1 MPKTGRPT
9 LYKRKYCKIAHD
21 FLSKGYSKEAL
32 AGELGISRQCLYEW
46 IAKYED
52 FGDTVKVAEA
62 KAQLV
67 WEDLG
72 LKAAQGQMKNFNTSV
87 WMFVMK
93 NRFGWKDKQDIT
105 SGEKPIMNIGVVS
118 YADAM
123 QVLEEKK
130 VQKAV

>member
-1 MPKTGRPT
+1 MARIGRPS

-46 IAKYED
+46 LAKYDD
-52 FGDTVKVAEA
+52 FGDTVGVAEA
-62 KAQLV
+62 KAQFV

-72 LKAAQGQMKNFNTSV
+72 LRAAQGKVKQFNTSV

-93 NRFGWKDKQDIT
+93 NRFGWRDKHDLT
-105 SGEKPIMNIGVVS
+105 TDNGPIMNIKVVS

-123 QVLEEKK
+123 KTQ
-130 VQKAV
+130 

>member
-1 MPKTGRPT
+1 MARIGRPS

-46 IAKYED
+46 LAKYDD
-52 FGDTVKVAEA
+52 FGDTVRIAEA
-62 KAQLV
+62 KAQFV

-72 LKAAQGQMKNFNTSV
+72 LRAAQGQVKQFNTSV

-93 NRFGWKDKQDIT
+93 NRFGWRDKHDLT
-105 SGEKPIMNIGVVS
+105 TDNDPVMNIQVVS

-123 QVLEEKK
+123 
-130 VQKAV
+130 KAKE